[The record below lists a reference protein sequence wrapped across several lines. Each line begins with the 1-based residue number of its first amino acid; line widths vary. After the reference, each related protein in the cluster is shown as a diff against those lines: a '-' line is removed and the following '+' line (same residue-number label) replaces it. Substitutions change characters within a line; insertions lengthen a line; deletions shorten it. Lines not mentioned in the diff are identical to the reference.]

1 MGRYPKGSI
10 SSRYPKSEGSFL
22 WPAIQYEPD
31 RSEAMPVDWNEVN
44 RWAQIYSE
52 EVMPRGEYWSEEA
65 EVPAP
70 WIEEK
75 TCEFCGKYF
84 EACRPTQT
92 VCSRACQSG
101 RDTASWNDQAIVWLS
116 AYEAGLS
123 LDKIAAAAGVG
134 KATVH
139 KILSFHGYTP
149 RDKRRSLKYSGSD
162 FE

>member
-1 MGRYPKGSI
+1 MLR
-10 SSRYPKSEGSFL
+10 EGSSL
-22 WPAIQYEPD
+22 RLAIQYEPD

-75 TCEFCGKYF
+75 ICEFCGKYF

-123 LDKIAAAAGVG
+123 LDKIAEAAGVG

-162 FE
+162 FV